1 MKTELYYFDGC
12 PSYQPALANLKEA
25 LRLEGLPEDVAM
37 IHVDGPEDAQTKRL
51 IGSPT
56 LRIDSVDVEGP
67 DAEKKGYGF
76 GCRIY
81 AQNGHSTGGPSV
93 EQIRQA
99 LAAFPSGQASR
110 SLSTTEEATND
121 KTEPQCDRH

>member
-12 PSYQPALANLKEA
+12 PSYQQALAGLKEA

-37 IHVDGPEDAQTKRL
+37 IHVDGPEDAQTKRF

-56 LRIDSVDVEGP
+56 IRIDGVDVEGP
-67 DAEKKGYGF
+67 EAEQKGYGF

-81 AQNGHSTGGPSV
+81 SENVGSAGWPSV
-93 EQIRQA
+93 QRTRLAIRA
-99 LAAFPSGQASR
+99 VSSR
-110 SLSTTEEATND
+110 L
-121 KTEPQCDRH
+121 KP

>member
-12 PSYQPALANLKEA
+12 PSYQQALANLKEA

-37 IHVDGPEDAQTKRL
+37 LHVEGHDDAQVKRF

-56 LRIDSVDVEGP
+56 IRIDGVDVEGL
-67 DAEKKGYGF
+67 DAEKKAYGC

-81 AQNGHSTGGPSV
+81 SENGGSAGWPSV
-93 EQIRQA
+93 ERIRLA
-99 LAAFPSGQASR
+99 LRPVPSR
-110 SLSTTEEATND
+110 LKPLRRYHHEH
-121 KTEPQCDRH
+121 KTQN

>member
-12 PSYQPALANLKEA
+12 PSYQQALANLKKA

-37 IHVDGPEDAQTKRL
+37 IHVEGPEEAQTKRF

-56 LRIDSVDVEGP
+56 IRIDGVDVEGT
-67 DAEKKGYGF
+67 DAEKKGYGY

-81 AQNGHSTGGPSV
+81 SENGGSAGWPSIQRILLALRAGPS
-93 EQIRQA
+93 R
-99 LAAFPSGQASR
+99 LKS
-110 SLSTTEEATND
+110 
-121 KTEPQCDRH
+121 